1 MRFNSIF
8 DMVGNT
14 PSLKIGSAKFGM
26 PPIYLKLEGSNPTG
40 SVKDRACVFMLR
52 SALESGSLVPGKV
65 LLDASSGN
73 FACALAFY
81 GQILGFASAVAVSS
95 KLTAEKRE
103 FLKYFGAIIHDI
115 GDFTIQG
122 NEFCRGLSAQYPQD
136 YFFVDQLHN
145 WHNPKAHFQTTGPEI
160 LSEFPNLAAVVCSL
174 GSGGT
179 LTGVAQYLKE
189 RAVQVRIVA
198 VECASGSRIPGTG
211 TFVDGD
217 YVTPFIREARS
228 KNLFDYT
235 VRVTEAEAA
244 ESVRLLLKQGVFAGL
259 QTGAALHAA
268 TVSLSRIDTTGVV
281 VVISGDAGWKSL
293 DKLVALTYQ

>member
-1 MRFNSIF
+1 MKTVKFNNVF

-14 PSLKIGSAKFGM
+14 PSIKIDSVDSPLPSM
-26 PPIYLKLEGSNPTG
+26 YLKLEGSNPTG

-52 SALESGSLVPGKV
+52 CALASGLLAPPKV

-81 GQILGFASAVAVSS
+81 GRIFGFASAVAVSS

-103 FLKYFGAIIHDI
+103 FLKYLGATIYEV

-122 NEFCRGLSAQYPQD
+122 NEFCRKLSAESPQD

-145 WHNPKAHFQTTGPEI
+145 WHNPKAHFDTTGPEI
-160 LSEFPNLAAVVCSL
+160 LSEFPDLATVVCSL

-179 LTGVAQYLKE
+179 LTGIAQYLKGK
-189 RAVQVRIVA
+189 VPQVRIVA

-211 TFVDGD
+211 AFVDGD
-217 YVTPFIREARS
+217 YVTPFIHEARS

-244 ESVRLLLKQGVFAGL
+244 RSTCLLLKQGIFVGL
-259 QTGAALHAA
+259 QTGAAVHAA
-268 TVSLSRIDTTGVV
+268 TVSVSRFCTTGPMVV
-281 VVISGDAGWKSL
+281 VSGDAGWKSL
-293 DKLVALTYQ
+293 RKLVA

>member
-1 MRFNSIF
+1 MNFAEGCQPNTRKIIF
-8 DMVGNT
+8 LSTNFT
-14 PSLKIGSAKFGM
+14 
-26 PPIYLKLEGSNPTG
+26 TG
-40 SVKDRACVFMLR
+40 TIPKRTSK
-52 SALESGSLVPGKV
+52 
-65 LLDASSGN
+65 LLDLRYCLN
-73 FACALAFY
+73 FP
-81 GQILGFASAVAVSS
+81 
-95 KLTAEKRE
+95 T
-103 FLKYFGAIIHDI
+103 
-115 GDFTIQG
+115 
-122 NEFCRGLSAQYPQD
+122 
-136 YFFVDQLHN
+136 
-145 WHNPKAHFQTTGPEI
+145 
-160 LSEFPNLAAVVCSL
+160 
-174 GSGGT
+174 SGGT